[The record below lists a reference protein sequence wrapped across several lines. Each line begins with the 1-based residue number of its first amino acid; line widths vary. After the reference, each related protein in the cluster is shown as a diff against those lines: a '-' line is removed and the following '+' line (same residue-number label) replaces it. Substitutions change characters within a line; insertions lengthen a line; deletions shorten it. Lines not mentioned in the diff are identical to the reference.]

1 MKTIKLTFSAL
12 VLMASSLMAQTNW
25 TVDAAHSK
33 LGFKV
38 THMMVSETEGKFKVY
53 EGKVTTKT
61 DIDFVDATVEF
72 SVDVNSISTD
82 DDKRDAHLKSDD
94 FFNAEKFPK
103 MTFKSTSMKKGKV
116 KGQYIL
122 TGDLTIRD
130 VTKKVTLAATT
141 NGKIV
146 KDPWGK
152 THTGFNV
159 KGTINRIEYGLKW
172 NAALE
177 AGGVVV
183 SETVTIDS
191 TIELVK

>member
-1 MKTIKLTFSAL
+1 MTLGAL

-25 TVDAAHSK
+25 AVDAAHSK

-38 THMMVSETEGKFKVY
+38 THMMVSEVEGRFKIY
-53 EGKVTTKT
+53 DGKVLAKT
-61 DIDFVDATVEF
+61 DADFVDASIEF
-72 SVDVNSISTD
+72 SVDVNSIDTD
-82 DDKRDAHLKSDD
+82 EDKRDTHLKSDD

-103 MTFKSTSMKKGKV
+103 MIFKSTSMKKGKA
-116 KGQYIL
+116 KGVYIL

-130 VTKKVTLAATT
+130 VTKKVILNATT

-159 KGTINRIEYGLKW
+159 KGVINRVDYGLKW
-172 NAALE
+172 NAAME

-183 SETVTIDS
+183 SEQVIIDS